1 MSGKSNSSTITNI
14 YKSRNIVLDLLKNRG
29 YNINDYEDR
38 SIVEIQAQYNAKPQQ
53 LDMLLKSSNPNS
65 EKKCF
70 VKYHLT
76 GKIRPAQI
84 YDYIDDDVADVY
96 DYCCCC

>member
-53 LDMLLKSSNPNS
+53 LDLSLI
-65 EKKCF
+65 
-70 VKYHLT
+70 H
-76 GKIRPAQI
+76 I
-84 YDYIDDDVADVY
+84 
-96 DYCCCC
+96 